1 MNTLISQRVTFLFSK
16 CLDDIRVILEPA
28 YRYGGIEHTASDIW
42 VVFFGQFC
50 RLEEVRILNG
60 LIKNMIVLYLQ
71 IFITNNIF
79 VSNS

>member
-1 MNTLISQRVTFLFSK
+1 MILEYFWSQPTDIGESNIRLVVSGLFS
-16 CLDDIRVILEPA
+16 
-28 YRYGGIEHTASDIW
+28 
-42 VVFFGQFC
+42 GQFC

-79 VSNS
+79 VSKS